1 MSRVKKGT
9 KLCLQYA
16 VRKNHT
22 IIKLQLLFFFFP
34 KRLNRNVICSHN
46 SLQPVHPFTLK
57 VFTIPQE
64 KKKSANSVLYLWG
77 VRSSAKSHACLTW
90 VRRNSA
96 LSRPD
101 TVAWEQWAVVLF
113 GSAQGACLMRR
124 VSPLSFWETKS
135 CCSNWYHDKALA
147 NDMGTQCSFVS
158 IML

>member
-64 KKKSANSVLYLWG
+64 KKNQPTVYCTSEESGLQ
-77 VRSSAKSHACLTW
+77 RSPMH
-90 VRRNSA
+90 V
-96 LSRPD
+96 SR
-101 TVAWEQWAVVLF
+101 E
-113 GSAQGACLMRR
+113 
-124 VSPLSFWETKS
+124 
-135 CCSNWYHDKALA
+135 
-147 NDMGTQCSFVS
+147 
-158 IML
+158 